1 MVDEVM
7 NLLLAKR
14 ALVAGKATQHHQHEA
29 MPPYLFGHL
38 NGFPCGRGKREI
50 RCLCANSRSLGNQG
64 CAEQRGRH
72 NDGGTSEA
80 ADSRKTIV
88 MHQRALL
95 TRCP

>member
-38 NGFPCGRGKREI
+38 NGLPCGRRKREI
-50 RCLCANSRSLGNQG
+50 RCLCANGRSLRNQG

-72 NDGGTSEA
+72 NGDTSEA
-80 ADSRKTIV
+80 ADSRKTIG
-88 MHQRALL
+88 MHQWALL
-95 TRCP
+95 RRCP